1 MFCDFTSFPGVGGA
15 HSGAAAENVPRARR
29 AAVAKNV
36 NKLAGAGGCAT
47 GGGISP
53 TSTPEGGADV
63 LDIPSSNG
71 GCDDSGD
78 LSMEVGFRP
87 GGHVN
92 GGQPVPESVCPT
104 PLLAPR
110 PAVAAASPVT
120 PASVMSD
127 VFRVPAVCG
136 HDTPPC
142 DAPPAVF
149 RGGATSTSTTHM
161 AVGGDAAGVG
171 RCAAP
176 VLKRKITRKRPRK
189 SEAAAEAARWAPAIA
204 SQDLAGTT
212 AAASRRMSTEER
224 QLMLHK
230 RKLRNRASA
239 ARSRAVART
248 VVADVVGEVTA
259 LEAAVSAVGARVEG
273 VVSANAE
280 LRRENAELREMVS
293 MLRQTVQG
301 QGGLAM
307 AAGQIAGNST
317 GPSSPGEHVKVDV
330 PSQADGTPSKLG
342 REQDWMPATVVDGG
356 APQPVNPPA
365 ITVVT
370 APPPRVCS
378 TAPLPLFSAPCVASP
393 ASTDCGPAP
402 PVCGVDGPQLVAAA
416 CPPPTPVVDTPA
428 VSQGSVGPQ
437 RSCAPLAPAPSPHPS
452 SIPAPAPVPSTSVP
466 PAPPQTSTSLPQS
479 EPEAPALVSSGAY
492 QYEDDALLPPE
503 LLEQLA
509 LSVDQAPAEA
519 EAGAPLD
526 AADNEVADAKPEAV
540 SVTTTATD
548 AGGAYPSGLPFSAST
563 ASLDTLFAS
572 LSDGGPRPFSIPRT
586 ASMLRMYT
594 WTA

>member
-1 MFCDFTSFPGVGGA
+1 
-15 HSGAAAENVPRARR
+15 
-29 AAVAKNV
+29 
-36 NKLAGAGGCAT
+36 
-47 GGGISP
+47 
-53 TSTPEGGADV
+53 
-63 LDIPSSNG
+63 
-71 GCDDSGD
+71 
-78 LSMEVGFRP
+78 
-87 GGHVN
+87 
-92 GGQPVPESVCPT
+92 
-104 PLLAPR
+104 
-110 PAVAAASPVT
+110 
-120 PASVMSD
+120 MSD
-127 VFRVPAVCG
+127 VFRVPAVG
-136 HDTPPC
+136 GQ
-142 DAPPAVF
+142 DAPPCGAPPVVF
-149 RGGATSTSTTHM
+149 RGGVTSTSIANT
-161 AVGGDAAGVG
+161 VVDGDATGGG

-204 SQDLAGTT
+204 SQDLSGTT

-248 VVADVVGEVTA
+248 VVADVVGEVAA

-307 AAGQIAGNST
+307 ATGQIGGNST
-317 GPSSPGEHVKVDV
+317 SLSAASEQVKVDL
-330 PSQADGTPSKLG
+330 PSQVHGTPSKLA
-342 REQDWMPATVVDGG
+342 REKDWMPAAVVDGG
-356 APQPVNPPA
+356 APQPVNLPA

-370 APPPRVCS
+370 APPPRVS
-378 TAPLPLFSAPCVASP
+378 NTPPLPLSSAPCATPP
-393 ASTDCGPAP
+393 ASADCGPAP
-402 PVCGVDGPQLVAAA
+402 PVCSVDGPQLVGAA
-416 CPPPTPVVDTPA
+416 CLPVSPVVVTPA
-428 VSQGSVGPQ
+428 ALPGGVTPQ
-437 RSCAPLAPAPSPHPS
+437 RSCAPLAPAPSSLLPS
-452 SIPAPAPVPSTSVP
+452 HRPPAPVPSTSVP
-466 PAPPQTSTSLPQS
+466 PVPPQRATPLPQN
-479 EPEAPALVSSGAY
+479 EPEAPALVSSNAY
-492 QYEDDALLPPE
+492 RYEDDALLPPE

-519 EAGAPLD
+519 EAGANLD
-526 AADNEVADAKPEAV
+526 ATDNTVADVKQEAAP
-540 SVTTTATD
+540 VTTAASD
-548 AGGAYPSGLPFSAST
+548 ASGAYPPGLPFSPST

-572 LSDGGPRPFSIPRT
+572 LSDGGPRPFSLPRT